1 MKKIKG
7 NKFLYS
13 IGKSLNEFGTKIMNN
28 NKSKIVTNINYD
40 FINPFTLMVNFVLD
54 NTEKYQI
61 VIQGDYKEK
70 YIEWSKT
77 NKDETNSL
85 ITEDQ
90 LYLLIIANRGKWFKK
105 NY

>member
-1 MKKIKG
+1 MEKIKG

-13 IGKSLNEFGTKIMNN
+13 LGKFMSEQGIKLMNK
-28 NKSKIVTNINYD
+28 NKSKVLTNLSYD

-85 ITEDQ
+85 ITEGQ

-105 NY
+105 N